1 VKQGA
6 ENMIESFSKGNS
18 KDKKMLAEAQ
28 QMLADSKAKI
38 EYLKMR
44 MAKMKQCSRT
54 ADAISNNGEQLHKG
68 SVFLFYSRQCCYSN
82 SCALLSHRKHN
93 QLWFGGSGAGTAP
106 PTPDRGGGR

>member
-6 ENMIESFSKGNS
+6 ENMIESFSRGNS

-44 MAKMKQCSRT
+44 MAKMKQTSRSV
-54 ADAISNNGEQLHKG
+54 DAGSNNGEQSLKG
-68 SVFLFYSRQCCYSN
+68 IIFFC
-82 SCALLSHRKHN
+82 
-93 QLWFGGSGAGTAP
+93 
-106 PTPDRGGGR
+106 